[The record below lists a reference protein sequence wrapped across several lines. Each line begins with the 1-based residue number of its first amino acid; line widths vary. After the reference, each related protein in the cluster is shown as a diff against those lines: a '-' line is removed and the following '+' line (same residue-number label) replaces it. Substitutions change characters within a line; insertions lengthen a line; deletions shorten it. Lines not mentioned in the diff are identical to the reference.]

1 MRPSPWK
8 VSPDGTLRILVDAAA
23 PDFFGRLSYKM
34 AARKAYF
41 KAISQEQIDADQ
53 ASALLSLGSRVSAV
67 ESGKADASA
76 VAAKADVS
84 YVDSAVGEVATAL
97 DSKLSISQAAA
108 TYATAISVLQKADIA
123 YVEGQINN
131 LATSKADASDVLA
144 LQQQVSPLSAS
155 VIGLQSQVANKQDA
169 TAAQQRVSA
178 ENAFIGALKEAL
190 FLESAP
196 GSGVEYDYSALGL

>member
-1 MRPSPWK
+1 
-8 VSPDGTLRILVDAAA
+8 
-23 PDFFGRLSYKM
+23 M

-84 YVDSAVGEVATAL
+84 YVDSAVGAVAADVAGKL
-97 DSKLSISQAAA
+97 DITQAAA
-108 TYATAISVLQKADIA
+108 TYATASAVLQKADVA

-169 TAAQQRVSA
+169 TAAQRRVSA
-178 ENAFIGALKEAL
+178 ENAWISAVKEAV
-190 FLESAP
+190 FIESAP
-196 GSGVEYDYSALGL
+196 GSNTEYDYSALGL